1 MGTGLCGPGAVARRR
16 RPRPAR
22 EAIIEAM
29 TVGVEEEFLV
39 VDAGTGALVPRSH
52 DLLLAAEPVLG
63 EHVAP
68 ELNLCQI
75 EVDSVV
81 CTTLDEVAADLTRL
95 RRGLAAAGG
104 PLGVAIAALGTHPSS
119 SWRDQQVNPHRERYL
134 EMERRY
140 QIVCRQQVICGCH
153 VHVGIDD
160 PELAIE
166 VTNRARP
173 WLPVLLALTANSPF
187 WSGLDTGFAS
197 YRTEVWQRWPTA
209 GMPPLLGSRAE
220 YDRLVAELLAVEA
233 IEDPTFLYWYI
244 RPSARYA
251 TVEFRVCDVCLTPD
265 DATAVAGIVR
275 ALAWTCARDA
285 VAGNPGSTRSR
296 DALEAAM
303 WRAARYGLSGELVD
317 PVVPGTTPAAAAV
330 AALLDHVRDGLEAHG
345 DAVVVPELVAA
356 ILARGNGADQQ
367 RRARAH
373 RGDHL
378 DVVDLVVARTVP
390 S

>member
-1 MGTGLCGPGAVARRR
+1 
-16 RPRPAR
+16 
-22 EAIIEAM
+22 M

-39 VDAGTGALVPRSH
+39 VDADTGALVPRAH
-52 DLLLAAEPVLG
+52 ELLVAAQPGLG

-81 CTTLDEVAADLTRL
+81 CRTLDEVASDLGRL
-95 RRGLAAAGG
+95 RRGLAAAGA

-119 SWRDQQVNPHRERYL
+119 SWRDQRVNPHRERYL

-153 VHVGIDD
+153 VHVGVDD

-166 VTNRARP
+166 ITNRARP
-173 WLPVLLALTANSPF
+173 WLPVLLALTANSPY
-187 WSGLDTGFAS
+187 WSGIDTGFAS
-197 YRTEVWQRWPTA
+197 YRTQVWQRWPTA

-220 YDRLVAELLAVEA
+220 YDRLVAELLAIEA

-251 TVEFRVCDVCLTPD
+251 TVEFRVCDVCLAPA
-265 DATAVAGIVR
+265 DATAVAGLVR
-275 ALAWTCARDA
+275 ALAWTCAREA
-285 VAGNPGSTRSR
+285 VDGTAAPTRSR
-296 DALEAAM
+296 DALEVAM
-303 WRAARYGLSGELVD
+303 WRAARYGLSGDLVD
-317 PVVPGTTPAAAAV
+317 PQVPGATPVDAAV
-330 AALLDHVRDGLEAHG
+330 GALLDHVRDGLEAHG
-345 DAVVVPELVAA
+345 DDVLVPELVAA

-367 RRARAH
+367 RQARAR
-373 RGDHL
+373 RGDL
-378 DVVDLVVARTVP
+378 VDVMDLVLAQTVP
-390 S
+390 G